1 MKRIGLLVFSLLLLT
16 ACDDGGEK
24 KAQLRL
30 QNAQEALAGGDF
42 NEAKL
47 QIDSIKLLYPK
58 AFEARKQG
66 IALMQQVELKEQQQT
81 LMYLDSMLQQKEKE
95 FEAIKGNYVLE
106 KDTAYQDI
114 GNYFYPSQ
122 TVEKNINRTY
132 LRAQV
137 NERGQMALT
146 SIYCGSGNI
155 HHTAVKVSVKDGSFA
170 QTPVSKDIYETSDL
184 GVKTEKADYKLGD
197 DGNVIGFITINKDNN
212 IKVEYLGDRNYTTTM
227 SPSDRLAVAEVYNL
241 AQILASIEG
250 IKKEMKE
257 ANLKIEFV
265 TRKIQERNS
274 GGAKE

>member
-1 MKRIGLLVFSLLLLT
+1 MKKIGLLFFSLLLLA
-16 ACDDGGEK
+16 ACDDDGEK

-81 LMYLDSMLQQKEKE
+81 LTYLDSMLQQKEKE

-146 SIYCGSGNI
+146 SIYCGGSNI

>member
-1 MKRIGLLVFSLLLLT
+1 MVFSLLLLT

-81 LMYLDSMLQQKEKE
+81 LTYLDSMLQQKEKE

-274 GGAKE
+274 GEAKE

>member
-1 MKRIGLLVFSLLLLT
+1 MKKIGLLVFSLLLLT

-81 LMYLDSMLQQKEKE
+81 LTYLDSMLQQKEKE

-146 SIYCGSGNI
+146 SIYCGGGNI